1 MLVSAPGV
9 GERGRVIQV
18 TADSDEGGDL
28 SPYHLRQRCPL
39 YHQRQ
44 ALPTELTY
52 TFQDLG
58 QHAGGRGR
66 LKEAPLRR
74 NNLRETT
81 RRSVPAVPSLNPES
95 GTVPPALPSQGCS
108 TVRPLGAARE
118 WQALRFLL
126 TDLLTMVA
134 ARAGPAPPGQRPSNP
149 RWKLRADLFAPRAP
163 TSLAECGPLV
173 AGWGGASRV
182 RGGACTSAA
191 AVGA

>member
-1 MLVSAPGV
+1 M
-9 GERGRVIQV
+9 
-18 TADSDEGGDL
+18 
-28 SPYHLRQRCPL
+28 
-39 YHQRQ
+39 
-44 ALPTELTY
+44 
-52 TFQDLG
+52 
-58 QHAGGRGR
+58 
-66 LKEAPLRR
+66 
-74 NNLRETT
+74 
-81 RRSVPAVPSLNPES
+81 PAVPSLNPES
-95 GTVPPALPSQGCS
+95 ETVPPALPSQGCS